1 MSSTSSM
8 RAIRLVPASRFP
20 FVPQYAHQG
29 LPGADRVCRV
39 AEPVL
44 ERLLLAQRH
53 LRSASTSAR
62 RFDLL
67 LWDAHRAHDTQRR
80 LFDDYTDRLMREEG
94 LEHRAAAEAATRYV
108 SHPSSVYPHGT
119 GGAVD
124 LTLLVDDEE
133 AVMGTPFDAFEE
145 TAAADWY
152 DRHPPRTSTD
162 RHASANR
169 ERLRDAMLFSGFV
182 PHPDEWWHYEWGT
195 TRWATATGR
204 RVVLDKPAEA
214 DG

>member
-1 MSSTSSM
+1 MLSR

-20 FVPQYAHQG
+20 FVPQYAHQA

-44 ERLLLAQRH
+44 EQLLQAQQH
-53 LRSASTSAR
+53 LRAASTSAR

-67 LWDAHRAHDTQRR
+67 IWDAYRAHDTQRW

-94 LEHRAAAEAATRYV
+94 LEHQAAAEAATRYV
-108 SHPSSVYPHGT
+108 SHPASVYPHGT

-133 AVMGTPFDAFEE
+133 AVMGTSFDAFEE
-145 TAAADWY
+145 NAAADWY
-152 DRHPPRTSTD
+152 DRHPPRTPMD

-169 ERLRDAMLFSGFV
+169 ERLCDAMRSGGFV

-195 TRWATATGR
+195 MRWAAETGYG
-204 RVVLDKPAEA
+204 VVLDRTVEA